1 VEGTE
6 QAAPAAQAI
15 GDGAGPEQ
23 ISNRLKAEFPDDES
37 MRISHEAI
45 YQALFIEGRGALKRE
60 LAACCARAARCG
72 SHGHD
77 RGTSR
82 KALSPQTL

>member
-23 ISNRLKAEFPDDES
+23 ISNRLKAEFPDDEA

-45 YQALFIEGRGALKRE
+45 YQALFTEGRGALKRE
-60 LAACCARAARCG
+60 LAACLRTGRALRER
-72 SHGHD
+72 HG